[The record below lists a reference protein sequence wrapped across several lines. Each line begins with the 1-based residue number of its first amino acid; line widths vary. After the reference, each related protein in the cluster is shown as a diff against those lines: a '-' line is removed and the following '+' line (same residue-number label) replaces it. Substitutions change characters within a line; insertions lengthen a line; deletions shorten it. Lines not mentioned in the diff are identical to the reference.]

1 MKHDNYQSGKLF
13 DFSFKDG
20 WKVDGWLFTALIFLL
35 SFSTMI
41 VFSASGENAEMM
53 TSHMIRC
60 LLAIVVFV
68 VASRLN
74 VIFVKQLAAKAFVLT
89 VVLLIAV
96 ACFGDLRMGARRWLD
111 LGLMSFQPSELAK
124 LTVPMMCALIVAHMG
139 LANKLRNILL
149 SVLVIVLPSFLV
161 LLQPD
166 LGTAIM
172 IAFSGFAVLFFSG
185 LPMRLIGGGFLVG
198 AAASPILWY
207 HVLRPYQRERIM
219 TVFNPEADPLGAGY
233 HVAQAKAA
241 IGSGGLDGVGWLEG
255 TQTHLGFIPEQ
266 HTDFIF
272 AVIGEEFGF
281 IGFAMLMVMYLFLMG
296 RVLSIL
302 LKLDDIYAKS
312 FIGGILS
319 ILFAYI
325 FVNVGMVIGILPVVG
340 VPLPLISYGGTA
352 TLTMTFSLGL
362 VSAYSIQKM
371 KHDSS
376 G

>member
-1 MKHDNYQSGKLF
+1 MKNNNYQSGKLF

-20 WKVDGWLFTALIFLL
+20 WKVDGWLFAALIFIL
-35 SFSTMI
+35 SFSTI
-41 VFSASGENAEMM
+41 VVFSASGENAQMM
-53 TSHMIRC
+53 TSHITRC
-60 LLAIVVFV
+60 LLAIGVFV
-68 VASRLN
+68 IASRLN
-74 VIFVKQLAAKAFVLT
+74 VVYVKQFAAKALVIT
-89 VVLLIAV
+89 VILLIAV
-96 ACFGDLRMGARRWLD
+96 EFFGDLRMGARRWLD
-111 LGLMSFQPSELAK
+111 LGFMSFQPSELAK

-139 LANKLRNILL
+139 LANKVRNILI
-149 SVLVIVLPSFLV
+149 SVGVIVVPSFLV
-161 LLQPD
+161 LQQPD

-185 LPMRLIGGGFLVG
+185 LPMKLIGGGLFVG
-198 AAASPILWY
+198 AAASPILWF
-207 HVLRPYQRERIM
+207 HILRPYQRERIM
-219 TVFNPEADPLGAGY
+219 TVFNPDADPLGAGY

-241 IGSGGLDGVGWLEG
+241 IGSGGFNGSGWLEG

-281 IGFAMLMVMYLFLMG
+281 IGFAILMAMYLFLMG
-296 RVLSIL
+296 RVLRIL

-325 FVNVGMVIGILPVVG
+325 FVNIGMVVGLLPVVG

-362 VSAYSIQKM
+362 VSAYSMQKL
-371 KHDSS
+371 KN
-376 G
+376 